1 MHKKTMIKFVG
12 AMAVLL
18 VLFFLFTGREQA
30 TGVEQEN
37 VDSLGIPVEVHL
49 VKSGDIRESLNYMGT
64 VKSKNQAELSFQSPG
79 IIRTI
84 YVAEGDPFLEGQILA
99 ELNTE
104 DLAARYEVAQQK
116 IAGAK
121 LNVDYLKDQTE
132 KLRMLYNE
140 GAVSHQQ
147 LLDAEYKYQSAVVA
161 YQETLAVANE
171 IGVSINSARIR
182 APYTGSVRTLYGQE
196 GEMVQPGQAVCSVS
210 ETDDLIVETA
220 VIEKDLPAVAVGS
233 RVMLQI
239 PGAGETEAVEGTV
252 SAIAPFLHPQ
262 TRTANVEIMIPSGY
276 EYLLPNMSVS
286 VALIKGEKT
295 DVIVVPAEALTD
307 RPEGTVVYVYHEGQA
322 LDRDVKVGL
331 NNGVTAEITEG
342 IEVGERVI
350 LTAPMNL
357 ENGDKVFVYK
367 GVEAD

>member
-1 MHKKTMIKFVG
+1 MRKKTMIKFVG

-30 TGVEQEN
+30 AGVQQET

-49 VKSGDIRESLNYMGT
+49 VKSGDIFESLNYMGT

-79 IIRTI
+79 ILRTI

-104 DLAARYEVAQQK
+104 DLAARYKVAQQK

-171 IGVSINSARIR
+171 IGVSISRARIC
-182 APYTGSVRTLYGQE
+182 APYAGSVRTLYGQE

-276 EYLLPNMSVS
+276 EDLLPNMSVS

-307 RPEGTVVYVYHEGQA
+307 RPEGTVVYVYHEEQA
-322 LDRDVKVGL
+322 LERDVKVGL

-342 IEVGERVI
+342 IEVGE
-350 LTAPMNL
+350 
-357 ENGDKVFVYK
+357 
-367 GVEAD
+367 

>member
-1 MHKKTMIKFVG
+1 MRKKTVIKFVG
-12 AMAVLL
+12 AMTVLL
-18 VLFFLFTGREQA
+18 MLFFLVTGREQA
-30 TGVEQEN
+30 TGVEQES

-49 VKSGDIRESLNYMGT
+49 VKSGDIRESLNSMGT

-84 YVAEGDPFLEGQILA
+84 FVVEGDALLEGQLIA

-104 DLAARYEVAQQK
+104 DLVARREVAQQK
-116 IAGAK
+116 VAGAK
-121 LNVDYLKDQTE
+121 LNADYLKDQAD
-132 KLRMLYNE
+132 KFRMLYNE

-161 YQETLAVANE
+161 YQETLAVINE
-171 IGVSINSARIR
+171 IEISIGRARIY
-182 APYTGSVRTLYGQE
+182 APYSGSVRTLYGQA

-239 PGAGETEAVEGTV
+239 PGAGETESVEGTV

-295 DVIVVPAEALTD
+295 DVIVVPAQALTE
-307 RPEGTVVYVYHEGQA
+307 RSEGTVVYVYQEGAAQV
-322 LDRDVKVGL
+322 REIKVGL
-331 NNGVTAEITEG
+331 NNGLLAEIIEG
-342 IEVGERVI
+342 VKIGEQVI
-350 LTAPMNL
+350 LAVPMNL
-357 ENGDKVFVYK
+357 ENGDKVFAYK